1 MVRKSTDMKRLF
13 IILGGVFAAIIVVA
27 IIFIP
32 RAPKL
37 DKDAIAYIADNLPKI
52 MDRWNAQNLID
63 RATPELIAST
73 KSRQELVVHNVSAV
87 RCSPTP
93 PHASRQRY

>member
-1 MVRKSTDMKRLF
+1 MKRLF

-27 IIFIP
+27 IIGAIVFIP
-32 RAPKL
+32 RALKL
-37 DKDAIAYIADNLPKI
+37 DKDSIAYVADNLPKI

-73 KSRQELVVHNVSAV
+73 KSRQKLVVHNVSAV